1 MFYLGA
7 DIGSIS
13 VNTVLINDNFD
24 VLEEHYDYNHGKPF
38 DTLAYRLSEILKN
51 HPNISGP
58 VAFTGTGSKIA
69 AELLDGISIN
79 EIVAQ
84 SKAVMTLYPQ
94 VRTIIEMGGEDSK
107 LIFLDKNEMK
117 AGMKLSD
124 FTMNSL
130 CAAGTGS
137 FLDQQ
142 AKRIGVSIE
151 NEFGELALKSVNPPR
166 IAGRCSVFAKS
177 DMIHLQQVA
186 TPVHDIIA
194 GLCFAVARNFKST
207 LGKGKDLVKP
217 IIFQGGVAANKGMI
231 RAFSEIYNLQP
242 DELLVPKHF
251 ASMGAIGAIFTVL
264 ESKVEQTN
272 NISLDRLNE
281 YLEKGFE
288 NAQHLPRLI
297 NKNQQ
302 LIKDTFAL
310 NGQ

>member
-94 VRTIIEMGGEDSK
+94 VRTIIEIGGEDSK

-151 NEFGELALKSVNPPR
+151 NEFGELALKSVNSPR
-166 IAGRCSVFAKS
+166 
-177 DMIHLQQVA
+177 
-186 TPVHDIIA
+186 IA